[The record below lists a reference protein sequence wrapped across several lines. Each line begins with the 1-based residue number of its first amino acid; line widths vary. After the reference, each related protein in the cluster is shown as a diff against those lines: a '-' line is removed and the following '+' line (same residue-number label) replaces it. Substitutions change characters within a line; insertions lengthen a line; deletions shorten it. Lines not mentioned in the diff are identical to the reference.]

1 VSIQVQQT
9 DENEDVD
16 VDQSDDE
23 FEEYEWAGQT
33 RVRACSMMARDPQL
47 AGICIFLRYVL
58 MRNVEIEFSDAVVIN

>member
-1 VSIQVQQT
+1 MERT

-33 RVRACSMMARDPQL
+33 RVRASSLMPRDAA
-47 AGICIFLRYVL
+47 AGLSITVDVF
-58 MRNVEIEFSDAVVIN
+58 N

>member
-1 VSIQVQQT
+1 MERT

-33 RVRACSMMARDPQL
+33 RIRASSLILRDASA
-47 AGICIFLRYVL
+47 AGEMSSI
-58 MRNVEIEFSDAVVIN
+58 